1 MLSGTPSALASVSS
15 SVSSVAS
22 YDSTKKM
29 VSMAWVP
36 GSKVNGSSTGW
47 PAVAETSA
55 GRARLGA
62 TATAC
67 GSGMGRA

>member
-1 MLSGTPSALASVSS
+1 MVSVSS

-22 YDSTKKM
+22 YDRTKKM